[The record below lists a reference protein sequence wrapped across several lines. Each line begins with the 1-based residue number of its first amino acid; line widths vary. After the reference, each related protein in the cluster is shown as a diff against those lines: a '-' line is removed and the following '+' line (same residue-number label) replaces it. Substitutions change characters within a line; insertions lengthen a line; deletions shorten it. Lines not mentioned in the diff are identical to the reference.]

1 MRNSKNIVMTLLA
14 VAALAGCTRGSD
26 STARPDETARDPG
39 YSASDAEILQMDADG
54 LPRYRLQARHIEQ
67 DPRSLEVALDDIRL
81 ETRERATA
89 SWQVTAP
96 QGRLSSDSQR
106 LQLAGGVVLEGGA
119 VRDVDRLRLRTA
131 TLQYDL
137 ASARIRTVDKVEVS
151 LQGHVLAGTGLD
163 ADLRTRQVR
172 LQTEV
177 HGRFTR

>member
-1 MRNSKNIVMTLLA
+1 M
-14 VAALAGCTRGSD
+14 
-26 STARPDETARDPG
+26 
-39 YSASDAEILQMDADG
+39 
-54 LPRYRLQARHIEQ
+54 
-67 DPRSLEVALDDIRL
+67 
-81 ETRERATA
+81 
-89 SWQVTAP
+89 
-96 QGRLSSDSQR
+96 
-106 LQLAGGVVLEGGA
+106 LEGGA

-137 ASARIRTVDKVEVS
+137 ASARIRTVGKVEVS